1 MTCDTKKS
9 TDRDENKYS
18 FFIFLTLIKNNGTP
32 SKNLLRPIR
41 FNLEINFVAE
51 IKTFLAKNFT
61 KEKFDDRQIFFY
73 CKKWYKTF
81 EVSTK

>member
-1 MTCDTKKS
+1 MILKNQQIEMKI
-9 TDRDENKYS
+9 NIL
-18 FFIFLTLIKNNGTP
+18 FFIFLTLIKNDGTP

-73 CKKWYKTF
+73 RKKWYKAF